1 MKTIKLI
8 FFLLLLT
15 TLGINAQTPVCQVN
29 ATNWKRITTINID
42 YECIKP
48 CIQMQVECRRIYN
61 TNSEFVISI
70 YKCLQNNKMN
80 CKHKDYFKNYDLTKY
95 ELFIVAYG
103 KGSAC
108 DMSMNYIL
116 YNDGNERPVLLVNVL
131 IPEVRC
137 KAIKSLVECFLVL
150 KKDCPIRPKVCLLQ
164 HLIALRQDND

>member
-1 MKTIKLI
+1 MKLKILI
-8 FFLLLLT
+8 LLCILL
-15 TLGINAQTPVCQVN
+15 IPIDNFAQTPVCQVN
-29 ATNWKRITTINID
+29 TFNWKRILTIPVDFN
-42 YECIKP
+42 CIQP
-48 CIQMQVECRRIYN
+48 CIQTQTECKKTYN
-61 TNSEFVISI
+61 TNSDFVISI
-70 YKCLQNNKMN
+70 YECLQNNKTN
-80 CKHKDYFKNYDLTKY
+80 CKHNQYFKDYDFTKYDL
-95 ELFIVAYG
+95 IIIAYG